1 MKQFKRE
8 TSWSELQDN
17 VEADRADSDP
27 RGDGLLL
34 FPVSGNAGRSPAN
47 VCTPWIVSDHMEHER
62 NKKFLQ
68 CEEGKVSLKCN
79 SGKKETNANQVPF
92 EKHSGTLV
100 YSPAAHSPE
109 SLRYAIDNV
118 GFEASLS
125 ELFPLPVGIST
136 VHINIVGMTC
146 QSCVQS
152 IKGQISKEKGI
163 VSIKVSL
170 KHNNAIVKYIPT
182 IISTQRICE
191 AIDDIGFETSLT
203 NQNASLL
210 ETKIPSAVEAVMK
223 MKVEGMT
230 CHSCVSTIERK
241 IGKLQGVHRIK
252 VSLNKQEATIVYQP
266 RGIQPEELRNQIND
280 LGFQAT
286 IKRPASLKLGVIK
299 SIDSQDRKRNKT
311 LTSNSKIPSDTR
323 NLMTVVLHI
332 EGMHCKSCVAHIE
345 GNIRELPGIQ
355 SIMVSL
361 ESKKAIVKYDTS
373 LTNPESLK
381 LVIEA
386 LPPEKFKVYLP
397 TGMEMKKETSL
408 SIPVTPLLR
417 QPNCDTEK
425 HLQTTTSIAVI
436 SIGGM
441 TCNSCVQSIENMISQ
456 KKGVK
461 LIKVSL
467 AKEKGTI
474 HFDPAMTNSE
484 ELRAAIDEMGFIASV
499 SDLGSMNDSSSV
511 TSNVSSSHFTHT
523 KEELFAVKKE
533 EVFPSYD
540 HIVEFLP
547 LQSNSKDQNNE
558 VPSATGKCFLQVT
571 GMTCASCVANI
582 ESTLQREEGIFSV
595 LVALMA
601 GKAEVKYNPNI
612 IQPTDIAELIKDL
625 GFGATV
631 LEDDVFSAGKLELII
646 TGMTCASCV
655 HNIESK
661 LMRINGILY
670 VSVAL
675 ATSKALI
682 KLDPE
687 VLGPRDVIRM
697 IEELGYGASLVKRDT
712 AIHDLDHKEEIKQWK
727 RSFLFS
733 LLFGIPV
740 FGLMIYM
747 IVLDNKRS
755 GSMPAEQNIIPG
767 LSILNL
773 AFFVLCTP
781 VQFIGGWYFYV
792 QAYKSLKHK
801 IANMDVLI
809 VLATTIAYLY
819 SCVIL
824 IVAIAEKA
832 EQSPVTFFDTPPML
846 FVFIALGRWL
856 EHVAKSKTSE
866 ALAKLLSLQATEATI
881 VTLGPDNSLLGEEQ
895 VPVDL
900 VQRGDIVKV
909 VPGGKFPV
917 DGKVIEGSSMAD
929 ESLITGEPMPVVK
942 RAGNTVI
949 AGSINAQGSLLIQAT
964 HVGPETTLSQIVKL
978 VEEAQTSKA
987 PIQQFAD
994 KLSGYFVPFIVG
1006 ISVATL
1012 TVWII
1017 VGFTNFDAMKK
1028 YLSDHS
1034 KYIPKAE
1041 LIVRFAFQTSITVLS
1056 IACPCSLGLAT
1067 PTAVMVGTGVGAQ
1080 NGILIKG
1087 GEPLEMAH
1095 KIKVVMFD
1103 KTGTITH
1110 GVPKVMRVLILVDVA
1125 VLPMKKLLAVVG
1137 TAEASSEHPLGSAV
1151 AKYCKEE
1158 LGTDVLGYC
1167 TDFQSVPGCGIS
1179 CKVTNVETILM
1190 KSEQSLN
1197 KRREQNTNLLQLSD
1211 SQGVNTVRF
1220 QTSTPEGAV
1229 ASQVYSVLIGNR
1241 EWMTRNGLHLRND
1254 VDEAMANH
1262 EMKGQTAVLV
1272 AIDGTLCGM
1281 IAIADTVKPEAA
1293 LAVCTL
1299 NNMGVDVVLI
1309 TGDNRKTA
1317 RAIASQVGIK
1327 KVFAEVLPSHKVA
1340 KVQELQDQGK
1350 TVAMVGDGVNDS
1362 PALAKADVGI
1372 AIGTGTDVAI
1382 EAADVVLIRNDLLD
1396 VVASID
1402 LSKKT
1407 VRRIRIN
1414 FIFALIYNL
1423 VGIPIAAGVF
1433 LPIGLVLQPWMGS
1446 AAMAASSVSVV
1457 VSSLLLKLYKKP
1469 DIEKLESQAQ
1479 GCMKQFTPSQISI
1492 RIGID
1497 DRRRDSPRQAK
1508 GRPASRAVQPTER

>member
-1 MKQFKRE
+1 MQTSCWSKR
-8 TSWSELQDN
+8 T
-17 VEADRADSDP
+17 
-27 RGDGLLL
+27 
-34 FPVSGNAGRSPAN
+34 
-47 VCTPWIVSDHMEHER
+47 R
-62 NKKFLQ
+62 NKMDLRI
-68 CEEGKVSLKCN
+68 L
-79 SGKKETNANQVPF
+79 VPL
-92 EKHSGTLV
+92 EKHNGTLV
-100 YSPAAHSPE
+100 YSPADRSPE
-109 SLRYAIDNV
+109 SLRCGINNV

-136 VHINIVGMTC
+136 AHINIVGMTC

-152 IKGQISKEKGI
+152 IEGQISKEKGI
-163 VSIKVSL
+163 VSTKVSL
-170 KHNNAIVKYIPT
+170 KYNNALVKYIPT
-182 IISTQRICE
+182 IISSQQIREVIN
-191 AIDDIGFETSLT
+191 DMGFEASLT
-203 NQNASLL
+203 NQNGSSL
-210 ETKIPSAVEAVMK
+210 ERMIPLPVEVMVK

-230 CHSCVSTIERK
+230 CRSCVSKIEGK
-241 IGKLQGVHRIK
+241 IGKLQGVNRVK
-252 VSLNKQEATIVYQP
+252 VSLNKQEATVVYQP
-266 RGIQPEELRNQIND
+266 RVIQPEELKNQIND

-286 IKRPASLKLGVIK
+286 IKSRPASLKLGVIK
-299 SIDSQDRKRNKT
+299 STHSQDRIRNKT
-311 LTSNSKIPSDTR
+311 LTSNNKMTSKF
-323 NLMTVVLHI
+323 MTVALHV
-332 EGMHCKSCVAHIE
+332 EGMHCKSCVANIE
-345 GNIRELPGIQ
+345 GNIKELPGVQ

-361 ESKKAIVKYDTS
+361 ENKKVVVKYDS
-373 LTNPESLK
+373 ILTNPASLK
-381 LVIEA
+381 LEIEA
-386 LPPEKFKVYLP
+386 LPPGNFKVYLP
-397 TGMEMKKETSL
+397 ADVEMKNVTSS
-408 SIPVTPLLR
+408 SIPVTPLLH
-417 QPNCDTEK
+417 QPNYDNEM
-425 HLQTTTSIAVI
+425 HSQMTTSIAVI
-436 SIGGM
+436 NIRGM
-441 TCNSCVQSIENMISQ
+441 TCHSCVQSIEGMISQ
-456 KKGVK
+456 LKGVK
-461 LIKVSL
+461 YVKVSL
-467 AKEKGTI
+467 AKEKGMI
-474 HFDPAMTNSE
+474 HFDPALTNSE
-484 ELRAAIDEMGFIASV
+484 ELRATIDEMGFVASL
-499 SDLGSMNDSSSV
+499 SDVGSMCESTSV
-511 TSNVSSSHFTHT
+511 ISNEPLRHSTHT
-523 KEELFAVKKE
+523 KEEVLAVRKKK
-533 EVFPSYD
+533 VFPSSD

-547 LQSNSKDQNNE
+547 PKSNPDDQNNE
-558 VPSATGKCFLQVT
+558 APATTAKCFLQVT

-582 ESTLQREEGIFSV
+582 ENNLQKEEGIYSV

-601 GKAEVKYNPNI
+601 GKAEVKYNPDI

-631 LEDDVFSAGKLELII
+631 IEDDVSSAGKLELII
-646 TGMTCASCV
+646 TGMTCASCI

-661 LMRINGILY
+661 LMKVNGILY

-675 ATSKALI
+675 ATSKAHI

-687 VLGPRDVIRM
+687 LLGPRDVIRM
-697 IEELGYGASLVKRDT
+697 IEELGYRASLVKRDT
-712 AIHDLDHKEEIKQWK
+712 TIHNLDHKEEIKQWK

-733 LLFGIPV
+733 LIFGIPV

-747 IVLDNKRS
+747 IVLDNKQS
-755 GSMPAEQNIIPG
+755 GPMPPEQNIIPG

-801 IANMDVLI
+801 TANMDVLI
-809 VLATTIAYLY
+809 VLATTTAYLY
-819 SCVIL
+819 SCIIL

-832 EQSPVTFFDTPPML
+832 EQSPMTFFDTPPML

-866 ALAKLLSLQATEATI
+866 ALAKLLSLQATEATVLI
-881 VTLGPDNSLLGEEQ
+881 LGPGNSILGEEQ
-895 VPVDL
+895 IAVDL
-900 VQRGDIVKV
+900 VQRGDIIKV

-917 DGKVIEGSSMAD
+917 DGKVIEGCSMAD

-994 KLSGYFVPFIVG
+994 KLSGYFVPFIVV
-1006 ISVATL
+1006 ISVVTL
-1012 TVWII
+1012 TAWII
-1017 VGFTNFDAMKK
+1017 IGFTNFDAIEK
-1028 YLSDHS
+1028 YLSGYS
-1034 KYIPKAE
+1034 KHIPKAE
-1041 LIVRFAFQTSITVLS
+1041 LIIRFAFQTSITVLS

-1110 GVPKVMRVLILVDVA
+1110 GVPKVMRVLVLADVT
-1125 VLPMKKLLAVVG
+1125 VLPLKKLLAIVG
-1137 TAEASSEHPLGSAV
+1137 TAEASSEHPLGNAV

-1158 LGTDVLGYC
+1158 LSTDVLGYC

-1179 CKVTNVETILM
+1179 CKVTNVETIVM

-1197 KRREQNTNLLQLSD
+1197 KQHEQKTHLLPIIGSH
-1211 SQGVNTVRF
+1211 GVNVVPS
-1220 QTSTPEGAV
+1220 QTTTAEGAV
-1229 ASQVYSVLIGNR
+1229 ASRVYSVLIGNR
-1241 EWMTRNGLHLRND
+1241 EWMMRNGLHVGSD
-1254 VDEAMANH
+1254 VNEAMTNH
-1262 EMKGQTAVLV
+1262 EMKGQTAILV

-1299 NNMGVDVVLI
+1299 NSMGVDVVLI
-1309 TGDNRKTA
+1309 TGDNHKTA
-1317 RAIASQVGIK
+1317 TSIASQVGIK

-1340 KVQELQDQGK
+1340 KVQELQNQGK

-1414 FIFALIYNL
+1414 FIFALFYNL
-1423 VGIPIAAGVF
+1423 LGIPIAAGVF
-1433 LPIGLVLQPWMGS
+1433 FPIGLVLQPWMGS

-1457 VSSLLLKLYKKP
+1457 VSSLLLRLYKKP

-1479 GCMKQFTPSQISI
+1479 GRMKQLTPSQISI
-1492 RIGID
+1492 RIGLD
-1497 DRRRDSPRQAK
+1497 DRRRDLPKSSAWDRIRRTSQLSLNSLTSDK
-1508 GRPASRAVQPTER
+1508 